1 MEAVWGIL
9 IEVLWSLVL
18 LIVRP
23 DNFQNIRFINYDV
36 IKINKHSIKEVSAHD
51 HFFTRMLGLNSA
63 RRSPPGLPASIIY
76 INTIIKAITNL

>member
-23 DNFQNIRFINYDV
+23 DNFQNDV

-76 INTIIKAITNL
+76 INTIIKAITNLWI